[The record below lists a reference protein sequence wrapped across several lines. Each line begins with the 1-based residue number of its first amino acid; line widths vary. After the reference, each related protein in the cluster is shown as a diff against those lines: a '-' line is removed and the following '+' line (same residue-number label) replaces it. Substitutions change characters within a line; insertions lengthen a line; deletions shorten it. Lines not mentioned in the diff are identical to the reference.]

1 MNEIHHS
8 IKKKFKLLFGNF
20 IFLGKDFN
28 TLT

>member
-1 MNEIHHS
+1 MKFITPL
-8 IKKKFKLLFGNF
+8 KKFEIAMFGNF